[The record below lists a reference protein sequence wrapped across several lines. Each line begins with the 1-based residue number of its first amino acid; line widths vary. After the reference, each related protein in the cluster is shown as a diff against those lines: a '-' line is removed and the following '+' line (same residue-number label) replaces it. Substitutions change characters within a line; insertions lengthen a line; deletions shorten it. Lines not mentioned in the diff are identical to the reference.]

1 MGDFSIFNI
10 FTMLGGLAFF
20 LYGMNV
26 MSTGLEK
33 LAGGKMEV
41 ALKKMT
47 SNPFMAL
54 ILGTVITVAIQSS
67 SAMTVMTVG
76 FVNSGIMALF
86 DTVAVSFGANIGT
99 TFTAWLLCLNGI
111 DGGEGSG
118 IGSFFMKLIKPESFS
133 PLIALV
139 GIIMIMTCKKAKK
152 KDIGRILIGFAVLMT
167 GMDLMKNAIDPLA
180 SSPEFQEIL
189 TAFKNPVLGVIVGAV
204 FTGIIQ
210 SSAGSVGILM
220 AFSAGGAL
228 TYEMALPIIMGLNI
242 GTCVTALISSIG
254 VNKDAKRV
262 AVIHVLINTVGTL
275 ILLPV
280 TLLLQNFTGLG
291 DFMSQPVGFVGIA
304 AMHTIFNVLV
314 TAMLMP
320 FSRQLVKLSQ
330 FIIRDKKGEAEKT
343 NVFNALDPRF
353 LATPGVA
360 VEACRGVAVEMAVET
375 RKSINDALALLT
387 TPYNEDTVK
396 KVIKSEDLI
405 DKYEDKIN
413 SYLIKISKSS
423 ITGKDSRTVSKM
435 MHCVGNFERIS
446 DHAVNLIES
455 VQEMHEKGIAFSAE
469 CLNEIVVISDAV
481 TENIDSAFKAY
492 IDDDLSIA
500 HMVEPLEEVVDNLST
515 ELKNRHIRR
524 LQNDECTVELGYI
537 FQDVLTN
544 LERISDHCSNIAGC
558 LIETDEKTNIHA
570 YLSDIKKNDE
580 TFREEYIMYSEQYFA
595 RLDD

>member
-1 MGDFSIFNI
+1 MEDFSIFNI

-54 ILGTVITVAIQSS
+54 ILGMVITIAIQSS

-111 DGGEGSG
+111 DGGDGNG
-118 IGSFFMKLIKPESFS
+118 IGNFFMKLIKPESFS

-139 GIIMIMTCKKAKK
+139 GIIMIMACKKAKK
-152 KDIGRILIGFAVLMT
+152 KDIGRILVGFAVLMT

-180 SSPEFQEIL
+180 NSPEFQKIL
-189 TAFKNPVLGVIVGAV
+189 TAFENPVLGVIVGAV

-220 AFSAGGAL
+220 TFSISDAL

-262 AVIHVLINTVGTL
+262 AVIHILINTIGTL

-280 TLLLQNFTGLG
+280 TLLLQNFTGFG
-291 DFMSQPVGFVGIA
+291 DFMAQPVGFVGIA
-304 AMHTIFNVLV
+304 AMHTIFNVLA

-320 FSRQLVKLSQ
+320 FSRQLVKFSQ
-330 FIIRDKKGEAEKT
+330 FIVRDKKGESEKDKA
-343 NVFNALDPRF
+343 FRALDPRF

-360 VEACRGVAVEMAVET
+360 VESCRGVAVEMAVET
-375 RKSINDALALLT
+375 RKAITEALSLMTSPYDEEANKRVIDA
-387 TPYNEDTVK
+387 
-396 KVIKSEDLI
+396 EDLI

-455 VQEMHEKGIAFSAE
+455 VQEMHEKGITFSAE

-481 TENIDSAFKAY
+481 RENIDAAFNSY
-492 IDDDLSIA
+492 INDDLAIA
-500 HMVEPLEEVVDNLST
+500 HKVEPLEEVVDNLST

-580 TFREEYIMYSEQYFA
+580 TFRKEYVMYSEQYFA
-595 RLDD
+595 RLAD